1 MSAGRHPL
9 EILGGRDS
17 SPALL
22 LAPAN
27 GFPPGC
33 YEPLLAPL
41 APDWRILSLPPR
53 AMWPEVGPPPATPG
67 SWASLAGDLLAGM
80 AQHDL
85 NGVVALGHSMG
96 AVALLLAALRQ
107 PRRFRALALLDPAI
121 LSEER
126 LALLRGLRERG
137 ELQLMPLAQNAL
149 ERRHR
154 FASQEAAFR
163 YWRPK
168 PLFADWSDAALWAY
182 TRSMT
187 RPAREGAGLELNWR
201 RDWESWYYSSV
212 ELEPWSALAR
222 LPASMPTLLAQGA
235 DSETFPAA
243 SLERARSLLPAAT
256 AVSLPGCG
264 HLFPLSH
271 PQQTRAALASW
282 LDALP

>member
-9 EILGGRDS
+9 EVLGGRDS

-27 GFPPGC
+27 GFPPRC
-33 YEPLLAPL
+33 YQPLLAPL
-41 APDWRILSLPPR
+41 ASDWRTLSLPPR
-53 AMWPEVGPPPATPG
+53 AMWPDSGPPPASPG
-67 SWASLAGDLLAGM
+67 SWASLADDLLAGM

-85 NGVVALGHSMG
+85 NAVIGLGHSMG
-96 AVALLLAALRQ
+96 AVALLLAALRE
-107 PRRFRALALLDPAI
+107 PGRFRALALLDPAI

-126 LALLRGLRERG
+126 LQLLRGLRDRG
-137 ELQLMPLAQNAL
+137 ELHLMPLAQNAL
-149 ERRHR
+149 ERAHR
-154 FASQEAAFR
+154 FASQEAAFH

-187 RPAREGAGLELNWR
+187 RPARDGAGLELSWR
-201 RDWESWYYSSV
+201 RDWEAWYYSAV
-212 ELEPWSALAR
+212 ELEPWRALAR

-235 DSETFPAA
+235 DSETFPVH

-256 AVSLPGCG
+256 PVSLPACG

-271 PQQTRAALASW
+271 PEQTRLALAAW
-282 LDALP
+282 LASLR